1 MRYTVDLE
9 DLSPMLKELARQQ
22 IPFATS
28 VTLNR
33 GMNAGIQAV
42 KDYMDQGGIEGGPV
56 PFTKQGM
63 STIATSKRD
72 LSGLIYFKANR
83 FYMQE
88 LIHGGVK
95 KGNEGRVIAEPD
107 VRKPPS
113 IKILTSKGNYRRNYL
128 QNAMKLAGKKGQ
140 PKKGMKNTK
149 GYEVGL
155 SKNKKI
161 FGLWQWRGKGKTRK
175 PELIAYLSR
184 KNRTQRPTFERAPT
198 VAFEALNEYYEKN
211 FPINFSNAIADS
223 IKRT

>member
-1 MRYTVDLE
+1 MQYKLDL
-9 DLSPMLKELARQQ
+9 DALPTMLRELAREQ

-42 KDYMDQGGIEGGPV
+42 KNYMDQGGIEGGPV
-56 PFTKQGM
+56 PFTRQGM
-63 STIATSKRD
+63 STIATSKRN
-72 LSGLIYFKANR
+72 LSGLIYFKADR

-88 LIHGGVK
+88 LIHGGIK
-95 KGNEGRVIAEPD
+95 RGNQGRVIAEPD
-107 VRKPPS
+107 IRKPPS

-140 PKKGMKNTK
+140 PKKANKNTK

-155 SKNKKI
+155 SKNKKV

-175 PELIAYLSR
+175 PELLAYLSR
-184 KNRTQRPTFERAPT
+184 KNRTQRATFAQAPQ
-198 VAFEALNEYYEKN
+198 VAYEGLNEYYQKH
-211 FPINFSNAIADS
+211 FPENFSKAILDS
-223 IKRT
+223 IK